1 MRLRMHRVHSYKFLA
16 GDAMTS
22 PVPPYRSSR
31 VSAYPLSR
39 WLTVCILL
47 LCASGVASATQATL
61 TGDSFLSTSHP
72 SSNFGW
78 LSNLY
83 VGNGNTSLLQ
93 FDLPSL
99 PAGTT
104 ARQIASATPRV
115 YVNRISRNG
124 CLFS

>member
-1 MRLRMHRVHSYKFLA
+1 MRLRVHRVRSYKFLA

-22 PVPPYRSSR
+22 PAPPYRSSR

-39 WLTVCILL
+39 WLTVCILR
-47 LCASGVASATQATL
+47 LCASGVASATL

-72 SSNFGW
+72 SSKFGG

-83 VGNGNTSLLQ
+83 VGNGNTALLQ
-93 FDLPSL
+93 FDLSSL

-104 ARQIASATPRV
+104 AGQVASATLRV
-115 YVNRISRNG
+115 YVNRIYRNG